1 MCFTLDALTLCS
13 IVVSVAAPAPEKQ
26 QEENYEPKNSVVI
39 NTPPK
44 KPFSDMNM
52 YLLED

>member
-1 MCFTLDALTLCS
+1 MPLTLCS

-39 NTPPK
+39 KYSSKETFLGHEYVPP
-44 KPFSDMNM
+44 
-52 YLLED
+52 